1 MRAATLAAV
10 LAVGGGTRSNI
21 VRTITIDRK
30 TYEYDA
36 LIRLSAE
43 VVKRKKKLSKKYY
56 GASHVLSKEEAES
69 VFERG
74 CNQLIV
80 GSGHDP
86 LVAGSRSVFRNE
98 RLQSIVASRCGF
110 NKSMPRTS
118 PFSRHLLKRKGAAA
132 TARL

>member
-1 MRAATLAAV
+1 
-10 LAVGGGTRSNI
+10 
-21 VRTITIDRK
+21 VRTITIDGK

-56 GASHVLSKEEAES
+56 GTSDVLSKGEAES

-80 GSGHDP
+80 GSGQW
-86 LVAGSRSVFRNE
+86 AIS
-98 RLQSIVASRCGF
+98 ACRC
-110 NKSMPRTS
+110 KQ
-118 PFSRHLLKRKGAAA
+118 KRVSKRE
-132 TARL
+132 TAMYLARR